1 MSALHLAAM
10 NGYVHLVKFLIKD
23 HNAVIDILTL
33 KKQTPLHLAAGAGQ
47 IEVCKLLLDLGAD
60 IDATGTFSSV
70 FSLVK

>member
-1 MSALHLAAM
+1 M

-60 IDATGTFSSV
+60 IDATGTISSGFNLAV
-70 FSLVK
+70 LVSG